1 MTFSFYTA
9 SKILFEQG
17 ALQKLGSE
25 VARYGD
31 NFLLVI
37 DPSFKDSKEQDT
49 LVEQIKSIGAR
60 CTVFS
65 GLYGEPTVELV
76 DEVTELALL
85 NFCNAV
91 ISLGGGSTI
100 DVGKAVAA
108 VITNGMPT
116 IDYLEYVGKGKKI
129 TKEPVPFIAIPTTS
143 GTGSE
148 VTKNSVLSDKAG
160 SFKRSMRSDSMVA
173 NAAILDPLL
182 TVSCPPKV
190 TAHSGID
197 ALTHAIE
204 AFVTFRAT
212 PISDGLSLQ
221 SIDLCS
227 KYLRRCYEDGKDLEA
242 REGMSAA
249 ALLAGMAFANSG
261 LGAVHGIA
269 MAVGIAYHIGHGE
282 SCGILLPHIMKLNA
296 PHAVK
301 RMDLIGEVLTGRHYT
316 KEGDGSKS
324 AIEYVTELNAAIGIK
339 PDYKHLNIPRGEFRK
354 IAEASIG
361 TSMKSNPFQ
370 MGIDEWIEFYDQI
383 M

>member
-17 ALQKLGSE
+17 ALKKIGNE
-25 VARYGD
+25 VARYGN
-31 NFLLVI
+31 NFLIII
-37 DPSFKDSKEQDT
+37 DPSFKDSKEKDT
-49 LVEQIKSIGAR
+49 LIEQIKSIKADY
-60 CTVFS
+60 TVFTEV
-65 GLYGEPTVELV
+65 YGEPTVELV
-76 DEVTELALL
+76 DEVAALALEHH
-85 NFCNAV
+85 CNVV
-91 ISLGGGSTI
+91 ISMGGGSVI

-108 VITNGMPT
+108 VITNGTPT
-116 IDYLEYVGKGKKI
+116 IDYLEYVGIGKKVI
-129 TKEPVPFIAIPTTS
+129 NEPVPFISIPTTS

-148 VTKNSVLSDKAG
+148 VTKNSVLSDRAG

-182 TVSCPPKV
+182 AVSCPPKV
-190 TAHSGID
+190 TACSGID

-204 AFVTFRAT
+204 AFLTFRAT
-212 PISDGLSLQ
+212 PISDGLCIK
-221 SIDLCS
+221 SIELCG
-227 KYLRRCYEDGKDLEA
+227 KYLQRCYEDGKDIEA

-269 MAVGIAYHIGHGE
+269 MAVGIACHVGHGE
-282 SCGILLPHIMKLNA
+282 SCGILLPHIMRLNA
-296 PHAVK
+296 PYATQ
-301 RMDLIGEVLTGRHYT
+301 RMDQIGEILTGRHYS
-316 KEGDGSKS
+316 KEGEGAQA
-324 AIEYVTELNAAIGIK
+324 AIDYVTRLNAAIGIK
-339 PDYKHLNIPRGEFRK
+339 PDYKHLNIPRENLRE

-370 MGIDEWIEFYDQI
+370 MEIDEWLRFYDQI

>member
-1 MTFSFYTA
+1 MSFSFYTA
-9 SKILFEQG
+9 SKILLERG

-25 VARYGD
+25 IARYGD
-31 NFLLVI
+31 NFLIVI
-37 DPSFKDSKEQDT
+37 DPSFKDSKEQDI
-49 LVEQIKSIGAR
+49 LVEQIKSISAKFAIFTG
-60 CTVFS
+60 V
-65 GLYGEPTVELV
+65 YGEPTVELI
-76 DEVTELALL
+76 DEVATLALEHS
-85 NFCNAV
+85 CNAV

-116 IDYLEYVGKGKKI
+116 IDYLEYVGKGKKV

-148 VTKNSVLSDKAG
+148 VTKNAVLSNRAG
-160 SFKRSMRSDSMVA
+160 DFKRSMRSDLMVA
-173 NAAILDPLL
+173 NVAILDPLL

-212 PISDGLSLQ
+212 PISDGLSLK
-221 SIDLCS
+221 SMELGG
-227 KYLRRCYEDGKDLEA
+227 KYLQRCYEDGKDLEA

-249 ALLAGMAFANSG
+249 SLLAGMAFANSG

-282 SCGILLPHIMKLNA
+282 SCGIILPEIMRLNA
-296 PHAVK
+296 PHVTQ
-301 RMDLIGEVLTGRHYT
+301 RMDSVGEALTGKHYT
-316 KEGDGSKS
+316 KEGEGSQA
-324 AIEYVTELNAAIGIK
+324 AIDFITKLNAAMGIK
-339 PDYKHLNIPRGEFRK
+339 PDYKHLNIPRERFRELAK
-354 IAEASIG
+354 ASIG

-370 MGIDEWIEFYDQI
+370 MEIDEWIKFYDQI

>member
-1 MTFSFYTA
+1 MSLSFYTA
-9 SKILFEQG
+9 SKILLERG
-17 ALQKLGSE
+17 ALQKVGSE

-31 NFLLVI
+31 NFLVVI

-49 LVEQIKSIGAR
+49 LVEQIKSINAKYTIFTG
-60 CTVFS
+60 V
-65 GLYGEPTVELV
+65 YGEPTVELV
-76 DEVTELALL
+76 DEVAALALE
-85 NFCNAV
+85 NSCNAV

-116 IDYLEYVGKGKKI
+116 VDYLEYVGKDKKV
-129 TKEPVPFIAIPTTS
+129 TREPVPFIAIPTTS

-148 VTKNSVLSDKAG
+148 VTKNAVLSNRAG

-173 NAAILDPLL
+173 NVAILDPLL

-212 PISDGLSLQ
+212 PISDGLSLK
-221 SIDLCS
+221 SIEMCG
-227 KYLRRCYEDGKDLEA
+227 KYLQRCYEDGKDLEA

-269 MAVGIAYHIGHGE
+269 MAVGIACHVGHGE
-282 SCGILLPHIMKLNA
+282 SCGILLPHIMRLNA
-296 PHAVK
+296 PHAAK
-301 RMDLIGEVLTGRHYT
+301 RMDLVGETLTSKHYT
-316 KEGDGSKS
+316 KEGEGSQA
-324 AIEYVTELNAAIGIK
+324 AIDFVTELNTAIGIK
-339 PDYKHLNIPRGEFRK
+339 PDYKHLNIPREKFREL
-354 IAEASIG
+354 AEASIG

-370 MGIDEWIEFYDQI
+370 MEIDEWIKFYDQI